1 MDIIYIALLVLA
13 YLSGSISSAILLCRL
28 LTLPDPRI
36 VGSHN
41 PGATNVH
48 RIGGAK
54 AAFATLV
61 GDIIKTAAP
70 ISIAIWLDYS
80 SFQVSW
86 VGVCAL
92 LGHCFPVYFRFKGGK
107 GVASM
112 FAVLLLVMPRLSVL
126 ALVSWLIV
134 AWSFRRSSVA
144 SIITAI
150 IVPSFAYRFA
160 PELFLPLSALSAVVV
175 LRHRTNIA
183 NIIKGKEPLIGG
195 DKNLGEN
202 NEN

>member
-1 MDIIYIALLVLA
+1 MDLVYSALLVLA
-13 YLSGSISSAILLCRL
+13 YLSGSISSAILICRL

-48 RIGGAK
+48 RIGGSK
-54 AAFATLV
+54 AALATLI
-61 GDIIKTAAP
+61 GDVVKTAAP
-70 ISIAIWLDYS
+70 ISLAIWLDYS
-80 SFQVSW
+80 ALMVSW

-92 LGHCFPVYFRFKGGK
+92 LGHCFPIYFRFKGGK

-112 FAVLLLVMPRLSVL
+112 LAVLLLIVPRLSLL
-126 ALVSWLIV
+126 AIVSWLII

-150 IVPSFAYRFA
+150 IVPCFAYRFT
-160 PELFLPLSALSAVVV
+160 PDLFLPLSALAAVVV

-183 NIIKGKEPLIGG
+183 NIIQGKEPIIGN
-195 DKNLGEN
+195 DKKRKEV
-202 NEN
+202 